1 MKKTNFKLSLVT
13 VAVCLSSVL
22 FSSAFAAGL
31 YSESLKE
38 WGDQATKV
46 DGREYKFLVDPAKV
60 DPDREKSFRQVWA
73 LTKEVFNQ
81 QGLQVK
87 EKDKKNPFKPK
98 RQDKIFYD
106 TPNMDLWKKGYI
118 IRATVKYEDGKPEPK
133 MKTVVKRINAPFAVV
148 NGAKLTRADGKNIT
162 ELEDNVGVGYGG
174 KLNSYVEKA
183 ISNKLTKEQ
192 YGDMTIGAFA
202 KQFPVLSDIGLP
214 ADTKLV
220 EYAGYGQ
227 RAKPGYVIIPG
238 APEPSEISMECWSEK
253 EGAKP
258 IVCDF
263 TFGYEG
269 EFRMLTQAHKNGEK
283 ALTNIYNK
291 LNDKIG
297 LPNAE
302 QYGGSKVRTRFHQP
316 LPKP

>member
-1 MKKTNFKLSLVT
+1 MKKIIISLT
-13 VAVCLSSVL
+13 LATAAAYLAPAY
-22 FSSAFAAGL
+22 FSSALAEDL
-31 YSESLKE
+31 YARSSKE
-38 WGDQATKV
+38 WGDQAAKV
-46 DGREYKFLVDPAKV
+46 DGREYKFLVDPAKI

-81 QGLQVK
+81 QGLTVQ

-98 RQDKIFYD
+98 RQDKVFYD

-118 IRATVKYEDGKPEPK
+118 IRATVKYDDGKPEPK
-133 MKTVVKRINAPFAVV
+133 MKTVVKRINAPFDVV
-148 NGAKLTRADGKNIT
+148 NSAPLTRADNKNKT

-183 ISNKLTKEQ
+183 IQNKLTKAQ
-192 YGDMTIGAFA
+192 YGKMTIGDFG
-202 KQFPVLSDIGLP
+202 KEFPVLLNIGLP
-214 ADTKLV
+214 PETQLI

-227 RAKPGYVIIPG
+227 RVKPGFVNIPG

-258 IVCDF
+258 LVCDF

-269 EFRMLTQAHKNGEK
+269 DFNSLTEAHKNGEK
-283 ALTNIYNK
+283 ALLNIYNK

-316 LPKP
+316 LPKE